1 MDEAGKQKQ
10 RAVYLAALLAV
21 LVVIVYALTFVKLPV
36 WLPALK

>member
-10 RAVYLAALLAV
+10 RVVYLAALLAV
-21 LVVIVYALTFVKLPV
+21 FVVIVYALTFVKLPV